1 MPVTPEERA
10 TGLTGRVRFV
20 WDYPGQLQFG
30 QAFEVRIW
38 AEGQQDHLG
47 AAEPTTALEQWI
59 DLDVAPGIKV
69 NKFAAGEYQWTVAVI
84 EKATGA
90 RIGHESELRH
100 FIYAPPDCVG
110 GCGRQ

>member
-1 MPVTPEERA
+1 MPIAPEEWA
-10 TGLTGRVRFV
+10 TGLTGKITFV
-20 WDYPGQLQFG
+20 WDYAGQLQAG

-38 AEGQQDHLG
+38 AEGQAEHLG
-47 AAEPTTALEQWI
+47 AAAATTDREQWI
-59 DLDVAPGIKV
+59 NLDVPPGIEA
-69 NKFAAGEYQWTVAVI
+69 NKFAGGEYLWTVAVI

-90 RIGHESELRH
+90 RIGRESEARH